1 MKKVLIL
8 CTGNSCRSIMAEGL
22 IKKYV
27 PEIEVFSAGTK
38 PTGFVVDGA
47 ERILKLENINIDD
60 FRSKSVDEVEKFAPF
75 DLVVTL
81 CDGAKESCPSYPYK
95 KKQIHLP

>member
-1 MKKVLIL
+1 
-8 CTGNSCRSIMAEGL
+8 
-22 IKKYV
+22 
-27 PEIEVFSAGTK
+27 
-38 PTGFVVDGA
+38 VVDGA
-47 ERILKLENINIDD
+47 ERILKLWKYNIDD

-95 KKQIHLP
+95 KKQIHLPIEDPFLKPFSQFKESRDIIKNMVIPTIKRELNL